1 MSYIQNDF
9 LLTNRRAQDLY
20 NNYAKNMPIFDYHC
34 HLKEREILEDKPF
47 ENLWEVWLKGDHYKW
62 RLMRNYG
69 IDEEWV
75 TGSKSPKEKYLA
87 YVKTLERA
95 YGNPLYHWS
104 AMELKYYLGCDL
116 EINEKN
122 AETIWKNANDFIR
135 KNQLSPLKLI
145 SQSKVEFI
153 FTTNEVFDDLS
164 VFDEIKKKIC
174 SVTVCPAFRADKIMN
189 IEADGYTEFIKMLEK
204 VSCPIKDLDDMEQAL
219 ELRMEEFVKHG
230 AKASDIALEKVY
242 PVVSKSE
249 AQNVYKRILTG
260 EKASEKDSEIF
271 KGYLTYFLMKLY
283 ARFGI
288 VTELHIGAMRNNN
301 SQMLH
306 MLGLDTGFDSISDEN
321 SIKNL
326 SRLFDLLEKEKSL
339 PSTIVFNL
347 NPKMNTEILTLI
359 GCFQDSSQKG
369 KLQYGAA
376 WWFLDHYNGMIRHLN
391 DFCSLSHIDTFLGML
406 TDSRS
411 FFSYVRHDYFR
422 RILCNFLGE
431 MMESGQIAN
440 DVENVGRTVQNISFL
455 NCKKY
460 FGYENI

>member
-69 IDEEWV
+69 IDEEWI

-104 AMELKYYLGCDL
+104 AMELKYYLGCEL

-164 VFDEIKKKIC
+164 VFDEIKKKMPD
-174 SVTVCPAFRADKIMN
+174 SQH
-189 IEADGYTEFIKMLEK
+189 
-204 VSCPIKDLDDMEQAL
+204 PIPENL
-219 ELRMEEFVKHG
+219 
-230 AKASDIALEKVY
+230 
-242 PVVSKSE
+242 P
-249 AQNVYKRILTG
+249 
-260 EKASEKDSEIF
+260 
-271 KGYLTYFLMKLY
+271 
-283 ARFGI
+283 
-288 VTELHIGAMRNNN
+288 ELHVKI
-301 SQMLH
+301 
-306 MLGLDTGFDSISDEN
+306 IPE
-321 SIKNL
+321 
-326 SRLFDLLEKEKSL
+326 
-339 PSTIVFNL
+339 
-347 NPKMNTEILTLI
+347 
-359 GCFQDSSQKG
+359 
-369 KLQYGAA
+369 
-376 WWFLDHYNGMIRHLN
+376 
-391 DFCSLSHIDTFLGML
+391 IDTFPPQHLSHQCSPSDSFCFQVQSLPRAPAHGPHCGIPSVL
-406 TDSRS
+406 SEKLCHPGRHTPDPHRPGPELPDRKTPGCPCHAYPVPPDYRHSRS
-411 FFSYVRHDYFR
+411 P
-422 RILCNFLGE
+422 
-431 MMESGQIAN
+431 
-440 DVENVGRTVQNISFL
+440 RTDDS
-455 NCKKY
+455 
-460 FGYENI
+460 